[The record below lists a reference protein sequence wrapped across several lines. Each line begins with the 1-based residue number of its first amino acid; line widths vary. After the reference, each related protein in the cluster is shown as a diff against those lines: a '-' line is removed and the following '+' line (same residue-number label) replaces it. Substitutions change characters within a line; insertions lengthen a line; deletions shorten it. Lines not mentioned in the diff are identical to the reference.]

1 MHIRHILFDLD
12 GTLLPMVQN
21 EFANSYFMQLS
32 KKFRGT
38 GVDADKLL
46 KTIEKGLMGMVL
58 NDGRNTNEE
67 VFWQIFEREMKMKK
81 VDIIDRFDEFYLN
94 EFNEIIASTS
104 PTGIAKEII
113 DIAKKKGLRLFL
125 ATNPLF
131 PRQATLNRI
140 RWAGL
145 NPEDFLDITTY
156 ENSHFCKPNVKYF
169 QEIIRRNDID
179 LDSALMIGNDVNED
193 LSISSLGVKTFLVT
207 DCLEN
212 KHELELTSDFQ
223 GTLRDLKT
231 FIIEL

>member
-1 MHIRHILFDLD
+1 MRDLLFDLD
-12 GTLLPMVQN
+12 GTLLPMVQD

-38 GVDADKLL
+38 GVDTDKLL

-58 NDGRNTNEE
+58 NNGRNTNEE

-94 EFNEIIASTS
+94 EFNEIITSTS

-145 NPEDFLDITTY
+145 NPEDFLDITT
-156 ENSHFCKPNVKYF
+156 
-169 QEIIRRNDID
+169 
-179 LDSALMIGNDVNED
+179 
-193 LSISSLGVKTFLVT
+193 LSLI
-207 DCLEN
+207 
-212 KHELELTSDFQ
+212 H
-223 GTLRDLKT
+223 
-231 FIIEL
+231 I

>member
-1 MHIRHILFDLD
+1 MRDLLFDLD
-12 GTLLPMVQN
+12 GTLLPMVQD

-58 NDGRNTNEE
+58 NNGRNTNEE

-94 EFNEIIASTS
+94 EFNEIITSTS
-104 PTGIAKEII
+104 PTGVAKEII

-179 LDSALMIGNDVNED
+179 LDSALMIGNEVNED

-223 GTLRDLKT
+223 GTLKDLKT

>member
-1 MHIRHILFDLD
+1 MRDLLFDLD
-12 GTLLPMVQN
+12 GMLLPMVQD

-38 GVDADKLL
+38 GVDTDKLL

-58 NDGRNTNEE
+58 NNGRNTNEE

-94 EFNEIIASTS
+94 EFNEIITSTS

>member
-1 MHIRHILFDLD
+1 MRDLLFDLD
-12 GTLLPMVQN
+12 GTLLPMVQD

-94 EFNEIIASTS
+94 EFNEIITSTS
-104 PTGIAKEII
+104 PTGVAKEII

-156 ENSHFCKPNVKYF
+156 ENNYFCKPNVKYF

-179 LDSALMIGNDVNED
+179 LDRALMIGNDVYED

-223 GTLRDLKT
+223 GTLSDLKA
-231 FIIEL
+231 FIKEL

>member
-1 MHIRHILFDLD
+1 MILTERFFPWYKMNLQIHILC
-12 GTLLPMVQN
+12 
-21 EFANSYFMQLS
+21 SYL
-32 KKFRGT
+32 KNLGGT

-94 EFNEIIASTS
+94 EFNEIITSTS
-104 PTGIAKEII
+104 PTGVAKEII

-156 ENSHFCKPNVKYF
+156 ENSYFCKPNVKYF

-179 LDSALMIGNDVNED
+179 LDRALMIGNDVYED

-223 GTLRDLKT
+223 GTLSDLKA
-231 FIIEL
+231 FIKEL

>member
-1 MHIRHILFDLD
+1 MRDLLFDLD
-12 GTLLPMVQN
+12 GTLLPMVQD

-58 NDGRNTNEE
+58 NNGRNTNEE

-94 EFNEIIASTS
+94 EFNEIITSTS
-104 PTGIAKEII
+104 PTGVAKEII

-223 GTLRDLKT
+223 GTLKDLKT

>member
-1 MHIRHILFDLD
+1 MRDLLFDLD
-12 GTLLPMVQN
+12 GTLLPMVQD

-38 GVDADKLL
+38 GVDTDKLL

-58 NDGRNTNEE
+58 NNGRNTNEE
-67 VFWQIFEREMKMKK
+67 VFWQIFGREMKMKK

-94 EFNEIIASTS
+94 EFNEIITSTS

>member
-1 MHIRHILFDLD
+1 MILTERFFPWYKRNL
-12 GTLLPMVQN
+12 QI
-21 EFANSYFMQLS
+21 SYFMQLP

-38 GVDADKLL
+38 GVDTDKLL

-58 NDGRNTNEE
+58 NNGRNTNEE

-94 EFNEIIASTS
+94 EFNEIITSTS

-156 ENSHFCKPNVKYF
+156 ENSHFASP
-169 QEIIRRNDID
+169 
-179 LDSALMIGNDVNED
+179 M
-193 LSISSLGVKTFLVT
+193 
-207 DCLEN
+207 
-212 KHELELTSDFQ
+212 
-223 GTLRDLKT
+223 
-231 FIIEL
+231 

>member
-1 MHIRHILFDLD
+1 MRDLLFDLD
-12 GTLLPMVQN
+12 GTLLPMVQD

-94 EFNEIIASTS
+94 EFNEIITSTS
-104 PTGIAKEII
+104 PTGVAKEII

-156 ENSHFCKPNVKYF
+156 ENNYFCKPNVKYF

-179 LDSALMIGNDVNED
+179 LDRALMIGNDVYED
-193 LSISSLGVKTFLVT
+193 LSISSLGVKTFLDT

-223 GTLRDLKT
+223 GTLSDLKA
-231 FIIEL
+231 FIKEL

>member
-1 MHIRHILFDLD
+1 MRDLLFDLD
-12 GTLLPMVQN
+12 GTLLPMVQD

-38 GVDADKLL
+38 GVDTDKLL

-58 NDGRNTNEE
+58 NNGRNTNEE

-94 EFNEIIASTS
+94 EFNEIITSTS

>member
-1 MHIRHILFDLD
+1 MRELLFDLD
-12 GTLLPMVQN
+12 GTLLPMVQD

-38 GVDADKLL
+38 GVDTDKLL

-58 NDGRNTNEE
+58 NNGRNTNEE

-94 EFNEIIASTS
+94 EFNEIITSTS

>member
-1 MHIRHILFDLD
+1 MRDLLFDLD

-179 LDSALMIGNDVNED
+179 LESALMIGNDVNED

>member
-1 MHIRHILFDLD
+1 MRDLLFDLD

>member
-1 MHIRHILFDLD
+1 MRDLLFDLD
-12 GTLLPMVQN
+12 GTLLPMVQD

-58 NDGRNTNEE
+58 NNGRNTNEE

-94 EFNEIIASTS
+94 EFNEIITSTS
-104 PTGIAKEII
+104 PTGVAKEII

-179 LDSALMIGNDVNED
+179 LDSARMIGNDVNED

-212 KHELELTSDFQ
+212 KHELELSSDFQ

>member
-1 MHIRHILFDLD
+1 MRDLLFDLD
-12 GTLLPMVQN
+12 GTLLPMVQD

-38 GVDADKLL
+38 GVDTDKLL

-58 NDGRNTNEE
+58 NNGRNTNEE

-94 EFNEIIASTS
+94 EFNEIITSTS

-179 LDSALMIGNDVNED
+179 LDSAAHDRKRRKRGPFHLIFR
-193 LSISSLGVKTFLVT
+193 SKTFLVT
-207 DCLEN
+207 DCLETN
-212 KHELELTSDFQ
+212 TS
-223 GTLRDLKT
+223 
-231 FIIEL
+231 

>member
-1 MHIRHILFDLD
+1 MRDLLFDLD
-12 GTLLPMVQN
+12 GTLLPMVQD

-58 NDGRNTNEE
+58 NNGRNTNEE

-94 EFNEIIASTS
+94 EFNEIITSTS
-104 PTGIAKEII
+104 PTGVAKEII

-212 KHELELTSDFQ
+212 KHELELSSDFQ

>member
-1 MHIRHILFDLD
+1 MRDLLFDLD
-12 GTLLPMVQN
+12 GTLLPMVQD

-38 GVDADKLL
+38 GVDTDKLL

-58 NDGRNTNEE
+58 NNGRNTNEE

-94 EFNEIIASTS
+94 EFNEIITSTS

-113 DIAKKKGLRLFL
+113 DIAKKKELRLFL

-223 GTLRDLKT
+223 GTLKDLKT

>member
-1 MHIRHILFDLD
+1 MRDLLFDLD
-12 GTLLPMVQN
+12 GTLLPMVQD

-94 EFNEIIASTS
+94 EFNEIITSTS
-104 PTGIAKEII
+104 PTGVAKEII

-156 ENSHFCKPNVKYF
+156 ENSYFCKPNVKYF

-179 LDSALMIGNDVNED
+179 LDRALMIGNDVYED

-223 GTLRDLKT
+223 GTLSDLKA
-231 FIIEL
+231 FIKEL

>member
-1 MHIRHILFDLD
+1 
-12 GTLLPMVQN
+12 
-21 EFANSYFMQLS
+21 MQLS

-58 NDGRNTNEE
+58 NNGRNTNEE

-94 EFNEIIASTS
+94 EFNEIITSTS
-104 PTGIAKEII
+104 PTGVAKEII

-212 KHELELTSDFQ
+212 KHELELSSDFQ

>member
-1 MHIRHILFDLD
+1 MRDLLFDLD
-12 GTLLPMVQN
+12 GTLLPMVQD

-58 NDGRNTNEE
+58 NNGRNTNEE

-81 VDIIDRFDEFYLN
+81 VDIIERFDEFYLN
-94 EFNEIIASTS
+94 EFNEIITSTS
-104 PTGIAKEII
+104 PTGVAKEII

>member
-1 MHIRHILFDLD
+1 MRDLLFDLD
-12 GTLLPMVQN
+12 GTLLPMVQD

-38 GVDADKLL
+38 GVDTDKLL

-58 NDGRNTNEE
+58 NNGRNTNEE

-94 EFNEIIASTS
+94 EFNEIITSTS
-104 PTGIAKEII
+104 PTGVAKEII

>member
-1 MHIRHILFDLD
+1 MRDLLFDID
-12 GTLLPMVQN
+12 GTLLPMVQD

-58 NDGRNTNEE
+58 NNGRNTNEE

-94 EFNEIIASTS
+94 EFNEIITSTS
-104 PTGIAKEII
+104 PTGVAKEII

-223 GTLRDLKT
+223 GTLKDLKT

>member
-1 MHIRHILFDLD
+1 MRDLLFDLD
-12 GTLLPMVQN
+12 GTLLPMVQD

-58 NDGRNTNEE
+58 NNGRNTNEE

-94 EFNEIIASTS
+94 EFNEIITSTS

-113 DIAKKKGLRLFL
+113 DIAKKKELRLFL

-212 KHELELTSDFQ
+212 KHELKLTSDFQ

>member
-1 MHIRHILFDLD
+1 MRDLLFDLD
-12 GTLLPMVQN
+12 GTLLPMVQD

-58 NDGRNTNEE
+58 NNGRNTNEE

-81 VDIIDRFDEFYLN
+81 VDIIERFDEFYLN
-94 EFNEIIASTS
+94 EFNEIITSTS
-104 PTGIAKEII
+104 PTGVAKEII

-223 GTLRDLKT
+223 GTLKDLKT

>member
-1 MHIRHILFDLD
+1 MRDLLFDLD

-38 GVDADKLL
+38 GVAADKLL

>member
-1 MHIRHILFDLD
+1 MRDLLFDLD
-12 GTLLPMVQN
+12 GTLLPMVQD

-38 GVDADKLL
+38 GVDTDKLL

-58 NDGRNTNEE
+58 NNGRNTNEE

-94 EFNEIIASTS
+94 EFNEIITSTS

-113 DIAKKKGLRLFL
+113 DIAKKKELRLFL

-145 NPEDFLDITTY
+145 
-156 ENSHFCKPNVKYF
+156 
-169 QEIIRRNDID
+169 RRNDID

>member
-1 MHIRHILFDLD
+1 MRDLLFDLD
-12 GTLLPMVQN
+12 GTLLPMVQD

-58 NDGRNTNEE
+58 NNGRNTNEE

-94 EFNEIIASTS
+94 EFNEIITSTS
-104 PTGIAKEII
+104 PTGVAKEII

-140 RWAGL
+140 RWARL

>member
-1 MHIRHILFDLD
+1 MILT

>member
-1 MHIRHILFDLD
+1 MRDLLFDLD
-12 GTLLPMVQN
+12 GTLLPMVQD

-38 GVDADKLL
+38 GVDTDKLL

-58 NDGRNTNEE
+58 NNGRNTNEE

-94 EFNEIIASTS
+94 EFNEIITSTS

-113 DIAKKKGLRLFL
+113 DIAKKKELRLFL

>member
-1 MHIRHILFDLD
+1 MRDLLFDLD
-12 GTLLPMVQN
+12 GTLLPMVQD

-38 GVDADKLL
+38 GVDTDKLL

-58 NDGRNTNEE
+58 NNGRNTNEE
-67 VFWQIFEREMKMKK
+67 VYWQIFEREMKMKK

-94 EFNEIIASTS
+94 EFNEIITSTS

>member
-1 MHIRHILFDLD
+1 MRDLLFDLD
-12 GTLLPMVQN
+12 GTLLPMVQD

-46 KTIEKGLMGMVL
+46 KTIEKGFMGMVL
-58 NDGRNTNEE
+58 NNGRNTNEE

-94 EFNEIIASTS
+94 EFNEIITSTS
-104 PTGIAKEII
+104 PTGVAKEII

-223 GTLRDLKT
+223 GTLKDLKT

>member
-1 MHIRHILFDLD
+1 MM
-12 GTLLPMVQN
+12 LP
-21 EFANSYFMQLS
+21 
-32 KKFRGT
+32 
-38 GVDADKLL
+38 
-46 KTIEKGLMGMVL
+46 MGMVL
-58 NDGRNTNEE
+58 NNGRNTNEE

-94 EFNEIIASTS
+94 EFNEIITSTS

-113 DIAKKKGLRLFL
+113 DIAKKKELRLFL

>member
-1 MHIRHILFDLD
+1 MRDLLFDLD

-21 EFANSYFMQLS
+21 EFANSYFMHLT